1 MLLVKGLLSTAE
13 MLRGTSVALRILAHT
28 TSHAGLPFSTSAV
41 SASTQLNTALNLDP
55 SLKALLRD
63 VDISL
68 TSHKQIP
75 ARRSPREL
83 QAFAVEELEETVD
96 VDVTVEDPFEDSSER
111 HEHRKSPAAR
121 FGSKKI
127 GAVVLPAE
135 LQASVT
141 ALINGVLGEIV
152 LYTF

>member
-1 MLLVKGLLSTAE
+1 
-13 MLRGTSVALRILAHT
+13 MLRGTSVTLRILAHT
-28 TSHAGLPFSTSAV
+28 TRHAGLPFSTSAV
-41 SASTQLNTALNLDP
+41 AASTQPNTALNLDP
-55 SLKALLRD
+55 SLKALLQD
-63 VDISL
+63 IDISL

-75 ARRSPREL
+75 VRRSPREL

-96 VDVTVEDPFEDSSER
+96 VDVDVAVEDPFEDSSER
-111 HEHRKSPAAR
+111 NEHRKSPAAR

>member
-1 MLLVKGLLSTAE
+1 
-13 MLRGTSVALRILAHT
+13 MLRGTSVTLRILAHMT
-28 TSHAGLPFSTSAV
+28 RHAGLPFSTSAAT
-41 SASTQLNTALNLDP
+41 ASTQPNTALNLDP
-55 SLKALLRD
+55 SLKALLQD

-75 ARRSPREL
+75 VRKSPREL
-83 QAFAVEELEETVD
+83 QAFAVEELEENVD
-96 VDVTVEDPFEDSSER
+96 VGVEDPFEDSSER
-111 HEHRKSPAAR
+111 NEHRKSPAAQ

-135 LQASVT
+135 LQASIT
-141 ALINGVLGEIV
+141 ALINGVLGKIV